1 MSPSNMTVLILFQEK
16 ARCQAQNERARKIL
30 ESTRTSGAAELKLLS
45 GFETC
50 NAQRSLAGRH
60 GNATRTGVITA
71 DSGLTRLLGLSREA
85 LRRNPHIHILN
96 IVSGLD
102 NPTFT
107 YYGFNWIGSRTTR
120 AFTGYGLVMP
130 VDWSVGFDLTTD
142 AAQSMAYGLSK
153 PFQPAAVKLL
163 GAKPGV
169 VLQYLLLFA
178 VADQTMGHARL
189 AGLLSAKWAGQRCSP
204 FGADSLFLPGG
215 RPSNLVGPQRFRR
228 PSRFDL
234 RTIRRGRSRI
244 NTYAPIRTV
253 SNGRNGSQQPG

>member
-1 MSPSNMTVLILFQEK
+1 
-16 ARCQAQNERARKIL
+16 
-30 ESTRTSGAAELKLLS
+30 
-45 GFETC
+45 
-50 NAQRSLAGRH
+50 
-60 GNATRTGVITA
+60 
-71 DSGLTRLLGLSREA
+71 
-85 LRRNPHIHILN
+85 
-96 IVSGLD
+96 
-102 NPTFT
+102 
-107 YYGFNWIGSRTTR
+107 
-120 AFTGYGLVMP
+120 MP

-215 RPSNLVGPQRFRR
+215 RPSNLVGPQRFSAPLASIYEPSEEGEAGSIPTRQSGLYQTVVMAHNSQDNQSSRMAVNSCYQRR
-228 PSRFDL
+228 KRLSPACPSRSQRNSPATETLPAKLSQPMCGSMF
-234 RTIRRGRSRI
+234 RIAAIRQPSAPRLTVIAVHITRSLPPSR
-244 NTYAPIRTV
+244 AFWV
-253 SNGRNGSQQPG
+253 